1 MPRIRRPCLF
11 EDNNFCKSDN
21 WAPILQFGSV
31 LVDTKYMPSVIPMP
45 QSPRPHIPCVD
56 EYQSTGRICQDLLPR
71 VINTEE
77 DGQQGSS
84 YNSGGVESTGQHF
97 KHGLVYGQMLN
108 LVSTSTYWDDLIPQV
123 IWRGTD
129 FTFLHT
135 LFPDMRT
142 PTYEEDIQPYEEVSD
157 EHAAIEV
164 VARSAIRSLWNMGQD
179 KLTPRW
185 RGVLLTSEAE
195 LDLRQ
200 DMFAQQEEQY
210 DINNDPDASSS
221 SSKKK
226 KLPWVNIKFATCNVD
241 GKKVPSSENPEFQ
254 RLQNRFGITAI
265 GNSMTM
271 IEQASY
277 KYHIDLGG
285 GGGKRYAF
293 LSFVFSFAC
302 KSLYLYS
309 LLLTFP

>member
-1 MPRIRRPCLF
+1 
-11 EDNNFCKSDN
+11 
-21 WAPILQFGSV
+21 
-31 LVDTKYMPSVIPMP
+31 
-45 QSPRPHIPCVD
+45 
-56 EYQSTGRICQDLLPR
+56 
-71 VINTEE
+71 
-77 DGQQGSS
+77 
-84 YNSGGVESTGQHF
+84 
-97 KHGLVYGQMLN
+97 MLN

-210 DINNDPDASSS
+210 DINSDPDASSS

-285 GGGKRYAF
+285 GGGKKIYDMSNR
-293 LSFVFSFAC
+293 FSFCLKKAC
-302 KSLYLYS
+302 TYNILFSLS
-309 LLLTFP
+309 